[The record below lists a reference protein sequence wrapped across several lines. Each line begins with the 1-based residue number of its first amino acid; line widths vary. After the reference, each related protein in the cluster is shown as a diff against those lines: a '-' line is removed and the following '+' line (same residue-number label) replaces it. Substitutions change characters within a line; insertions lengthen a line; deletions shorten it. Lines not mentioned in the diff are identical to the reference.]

1 MLSVSDKSR
10 TLLLPRFFSLE
21 AFTAILAIISA
32 MILVWQALD
41 PAREDA
47 VIFVSGMVLMVSV
60 VVCIY
65 LALDPDSV
73 RAHQSDMILKLARQT
88 LSCMRDGLDF
98 KSAQKICRLVM
109 PNSSAIAVAIT
120 DREQILAYVGY
131 QEESNPAGLAIRT
144 HSTKEVLRD
153 GRMLVLH
160 GDEIGMPFESSAV
173 KAAIIVPLRQGR
185 RVVGTLK
192 FYYRSPRHI
201 TETQK
206 SLAEGFGQL
215 LSTQIAAEALEEQT
229 KLATSMELKA
239 LQAQIN
245 PHFLFNTVNTI
256 ASFVRTDPDRA
267 RKLLREFAVFYRHT
281 LEDTGDLVALSREVE
296 QTMRYFYFEIARFG
310 EESLCLQVGFDEDV
324 EDMLIPAFLIQP
336 LVENAVR
343 HARKPGELLTI
354 QVVAEREGSFLILT
368 VRDDG
373 QGMDEEHRQA
383 ILHPESRTGLGI
395 AVKNVHDRVEGY
407 FGPGSHMEVESEPGV
422 GTTIRL
428 IMNLES
434 ENLKRFMGAEDS
446 EGESTAES
454 AEPQTMT
461 AGKIDDLLKRT
472 SEGESAADVLKK
484 GVGSEAT
491 RMQAARAASAEHVSS
506 AEIRAVEVLASQA
519 AQTGLSQEMEK
530 AMSEISQLVRPGQE
544 QVGENEPDELVYED
558 DDDDWDYE
566 AEMAAVQEAPE
577 LVVPEDSDL
586 PDEESLAKGE

>member
-1 MLSVSDKSR
+1 MLSVSDKKR
-10 TLLLPRFFSLE
+10 TPLLPRFFSLE
-21 AFTAILAIISA
+21 VFAVIMATISALILA
-32 MILVWQALD
+32 WQALD
-41 PAREDA
+41 
-47 VIFVSGMVLMVSV
+47 SGRDDTIVFAAGAIMTLSV
-60 VVCIY
+60 VACIY
-65 LALDPDSV
+65 LAIDPDNV
-73 RAHQSDMILKLARQT
+73 RARQSDMILKLARQT

-98 KSAQKICRLVM
+98 KSAQKICSLVI

-120 DREQILAYVGY
+120 DQEQILAYVGY
-131 QEESNPAGLAIRT
+131 QEANNPAGLAIRT

-153 GRMLVLH
+153 GRMRVLY
-160 GDEIGMPFESSAV
+160 GEEIGLPFESKAIH
-173 KAAIIVPLRQGR
+173 AAIIVPLRQGR

-192 FYYRSPRHI
+192 FYYRSPRNV

-310 EESLCLQVGFDEDV
+310 EDRLCLQVGFDEDV

-343 HARKPGELLTI
+343 HARKPDQLLTI
-354 QVVAEREGSFLILT
+354 QVVAEREGSFLVLT
-368 VRDDG
+368 VKDDG
-373 QGMDEEHRQA
+373 LGMNEEQRQA
-383 ILHPESRTGLGI
+383 ILHPESSTGLGI

-407 FGPGSHMEVESEPGV
+407 FGPGSHMEVESQPGV

-434 ENLKRFMGAEDS
+434 ENLKRFMG
-446 EGESTAES
+446 EGRDQEHVKPEV
-454 AEPQTMT
+454 MT
-461 AGKIDDLLKRT
+461 AGRIDSLLSRA
-472 SEGESAADVLKK
+472 SAADAAAAETLKTA
-484 GVGSEAT
+484 SPAT
-491 RMQAARAASAEHVSS
+491 AEMQARAASAEQVSS
-506 AEIRAVEVLASQA
+506 AEMRAVAALETQA
-519 AQTGLSQEMEK
+519 QQTGLSEELDR
-530 AMSEISQLVRPGQE
+530 AMTEISQMVEHDFQQDQAALA
-544 QVGENEPDELVYED
+544 DFD

-566 AEMAAVQEAPE
+566 AEMAAVEDAPE
-577 LVVPEDSDL
+577 LMVDPDCDL
-586 PDEESLAKGE
+586 PTEESAEEGK

>member
-1 MLSVSDKSR
+1 MLSVTDKSR

-21 AFTAILAIISA
+21 ALTAILAIISGL
-32 MILVWQALD
+32 ILVWQALD
-41 PAREDA
+41 PGREDA
-47 VIFVSGMVLMVSV
+47 VIFVAGMVLTASV
-60 VVCIY
+60 VVFIY

-109 PNSSAIAVAIT
+109 PNSSAIAIAIT

-131 QEESNPAGLAIRT
+131 QEENNPAGLAIRT

-153 GRMLVLH
+153 GRMLVLN
-160 GDEIGMPFESSAV
+160 GDEIGLPFESSAV

-310 EESLCLQVGFDEDV
+310 EDRLCLQVGFDEDV

-343 HARKPGELLTI
+343 HARKPDELLTI
-354 QVVAEREGSFLILT
+354 QVVAEREGTFLVLT
-368 VRDDG
+368 VKDDG

-383 ILHPESRTGLGI
+383 ILHPESSTGLGI

-407 FGPGSHMEVESEPGV
+407 FGPGSHMEVESQPGK
-422 GTTIRL
+422 GTTIKL

-434 ENLKRFMGAEDS
+434 ENLKRFMGEEGADDPGEDRV
-446 EGESTAES
+446 
-454 AEPQTMT
+454 EPQVMT
-461 AGKIDDLLKRT
+461 AGRIGDLLSRT
-472 SEGESAADVLKK
+472 SAGESAAEVLKN
-484 GVGSEAT
+484 AT
-491 RMQAARAASAEHVSS
+491 PATLEMQAGRAASAEHVSS

-519 AQTGLSQEMEK
+519 QQSGLSQEMEQ
-530 AMSEISQLVRPGQE
+530 AMTEISQLVRQ
-544 QVGENEPDELVYED
+544 EPDSAEESELEYDD

-577 LVVPEDSDL
+577 LMVPDDSDI